1 MKVVP
6 AEDKVW
12 ESSLGGNLEIPIKF
26 ITTSEI
32 KDKVT
37 IVPVDFPG
45 MGKAPQ
51 IQVDKGK
58 TKDSHKLVIPLLNN
72 KDNNKYKEGTHQ
84 FVLRASTKLGYRR
97 DLQLFQ
103 AAEEQKKNTT
113 KIWRRQRK
121 H

>member
-1 MKVVP
+1 MYFCVRASLGVYNTKEDLDKLNSSIEEKTPMAVVP

-37 IVPVDFPG
+37 IVPVGFPG

-51 IQVDKGK
+51 IQVAKDKTTLKFVMILHFCAG
-58 TKDSHKLVIPLLNN
+58 LLSI
-72 KDNNKYKEGTHQ
+72 
-84 FVLRASTKLGYRR
+84 LRGGCRLCKR
-97 DLQLFQ
+97 
-103 AAEEQKKNTT
+103 
-113 KIWRRQRK
+113 
-121 H
+121 